1 MADAVRSSGSASGR
15 NSAAASTR
23 CDCSVCMY
31 LHSPQLPHTVHHHP
45 RAPSRQICVHDN
57 PKPIAAKAPASKP
70 GGGGGGGG
78 GALVLRAV
86 EGRRAAIAYD
96 RVQRVRDRA
105 EQRGI
110 GIGGGGARS

>member
-1 MADAVRSSGSASGR
+1 
-15 NSAAASTR
+15 
-23 CDCSVCMY
+23 MY